1 MIELMRELYPIPR
14 SLTGDG
20 VRQTLARISQEV
32 PLEITEVPTGTQV
45 FDWTVPRE
53 WNVDEAWI
61 ADGDGNR
68 VVDFAE
74 SSLHLLGYS
83 VPVRERL
90 SLAELRER
98 VFTHPRTRTGSR
110 IAPRTT
116 PRTGG
121 SASRSASWIRWRT
134 ASTRSA
140 SGHALEDGHLTYGEA
155 LIPGETQDEF
165 LLSTYVC
172 HPALCNDNLSG
183 VVLLA
188 ALGRRLA
195 ERELRY
201 SYRLLFSPGTIGPLC
216 WLSRNPDGVGRIRHG
231 LVASCV
237 GDPGGMTYKRSRR
250 RRCARSTG
258 QSKSCSATR
267 GREHTILDWFPYG
280 GDERQ
285 FNSPGFDLPV
295 GALSRSPA
303 DTFPGYHSSGD
314 DFDLVGAE
322 WLEDSLET
330 YLAVID
336 AVERNRTY
344 VNASPYGEP
353 QLGKRGLYRS
363 VGGGSPQ
370 EAALLWTLSL
380 ADGTLDLIGI
390 AERSAPP
397 LRCNPRGGRQA
408 PRARPPYA
416 GVSVALVTGASR
428 GVGQE
433 LARALAAEGY
443 DVALAARSDLSETA
457 GLVEGAGRRALSLA
471 LDVTDGPGV
480 EDAVARVERELG
492 PLDLVVS
499 TREPTA
505 RSARSGRPTP
515 SSGGTTSRSICAGRT
530 SSAAP
535 PFRPCSSAAQAAS
548 STSRPTPPAARR
560 RTTPPTAPR
569 RPRSSA

>member
-1 MIELMRELYPIPR
+1 MNGAGMIELMRELYPIPR

-61 ADGDGNR
+61 ADGDGHR

-83 VPVRERL
+83 VPVRDRL

-98 VFTHPRTRTGSR
+98 VFTHENPDWIPYRTSYYTENWGFCLSQRQLDSLADGDYEVC
-110 IAPRTT
+110 I
-116 PRTGG
+116 G
-121 SASRSASWIRWRT
+121 
-134 ASTRSA
+134 TR
-140 SGHALEDGHLTYGEA
+140 LEDGHLTYGEA

-188 ALGRRLA
+188 ALGKRLA

-216 WLSRNPDGVGRIRHG
+216 WLSRNPDAVGHVRHG
-231 LVASCV
+231 LVASCL
-237 GDPGGMTYKRSRR
+237 GDPGGMTYKRSRGGDAEIDR
-250 RRCARSTG
+250 AVEVVLRDS
-258 QSKSCSATR
+258 

-370 EAALLWTLSL
+370 EAALLWMLSL

-390 AERSAPP
+390 AERSA
-397 LRCNPRGGRQA
+397 LSFAAIREAADRLLEHDLLA
-408 PRARPPYA
+408 PA
-416 GVSVALVTGASR
+416 
-428 GVGQE
+428 
-433 LARALAAEGY
+433 
-443 DVALAARSDLSETA
+443 
-457 GLVEGAGRRALSLA
+457 
-471 LDVTDGPGV
+471 
-480 EDAVARVERELG
+480 
-492 PLDLVVS
+492 
-499 TREPTA
+499 
-505 RSARSGRPTP
+505 
-515 SSGGTTSRSICAGRT
+515 
-530 SSAAP
+530 
-535 PFRPCSSAAQAAS
+535 
-548 STSRPTPPAARR
+548 
-560 RTTPPTAPR
+560 
-569 RPRSSA
+569 